1 MDDNNA
7 PDCMIFLLSKA
18 YQKGHGIVKKK
29 LMPYGLTNIQYVVL
43 ETLWLAEGLTAVELG
58 MILSIDKATLSGVL
72 ERMVEGGWIEKRPDE
87 KDRRALRIYL
97 TEKAQEMKGQLQ
109 EERQAANDELLS
121 GFTIEEKVLLR
132 RLLIDMA

>member
-1 MDDNNA
+1 MDDTNV

-29 LMPYGLTNIQYVVL
+29 LMPYGLTNIQHVVL
-43 ETLWLAEGLTAVELG
+43 ETLWLAEGLTAVEMG

-97 TEKAQEMKGQLQ
+97 TEKAQDMKGQLQ
-109 EERQAANDELLS
+109 EERQMANDELLS
-121 GFTIEEKVLLR
+121 GFTLEERVLLR
-132 RLLIDMA
+132 RLLMDVT